1 MATTLVIRDADLA
14 TMQGLLERLMADAGC
29 AAILLTARDGQSL
42 ASAGAARAV
51 DMASVAA
58 LAAGSFSATA
68 PLAQLLGEREFA
80 AMIHEGIGQS
90 LHVSPVDDATILIA
104 VFDDRTT
111 LGMVR
116 AFASE
121 TARRLAAVLDDARG
135 RRRHAP

>member
-1 MATTLVIRDADLA
+1 MATSLAIRDADLA
-14 TMQGLLERLMADAGC
+14 KIQGLLERLMADAGC
-29 AAILLTARDGQSL
+29 AAVLLTARGGQSL

-51 DMASVAA
+51 DMMSVAA
-58 LAAGSFSATA
+58 RAAGGFGSTA

-80 AMIHEGIGQS
+80 AVIHEGIEQS

-116 AFASE
+116 AFARD

-135 RRRHAP
+135 RRHAP